1 MNIMALLLLYLI
13 TMGKSIIEEE
23 SGSYLITLKFQKAL
37 MLMVGVVEYL
47 DIVMMIYLKAQ
58 EEQLIL

>member
-1 MNIMALLLLYLI
+1 MD
-13 TMGKSIIEEE
+13 KSIIEEE